1 MTAAPYLLSGSI
13 AYDTLLRHPAPF
25 QNSILPEAV
34 ARLNVCFDIDS
45 VKDEFGGA
53 AGNIAYNAAL
63 LRQSPMVVGCVGED
77 AERYFEWMQ
86 VNGISIKSLT
96 LVPNNTC
103 AHCWI
108 TTDTAG
114 NQISGFSRGALL
126 SRQIVPATTPQ
137 LWHLGPEYPVNT
149 AYLARQA
156 IEERKDF
163 FFDPGQ
169 ALPDFLSGLAEHI
182 LPLRELLS
190 AATGIFLNDYEAELL
205 ISGTGEPLER
215 WLTEPGQFY
224 VRTRGSKGVIARYV
238 TGSGSVQTFE
248 SGVAPTD
255 AIVEPT
261 GCGDAFRAG
270 FLYGHTHGW
279 SVEETLALGAVMGS
293 FAIEAFGGQ
302 NHRPGLEKVWQRY
315 STFRGVGAAAA

>member
-1 MTAAPYLLSGSI
+1 MSVAPYLLSGSF
-13 AYDTLLRHPAPF
+13 AYDTLLRHPSPF

-45 VKDEFGGA
+45 VQEEFGGA
-53 AGNIAYNAAL
+53 AGNIAYNASIL
-63 LRQSPMVVGCVGED
+63 KQSPMLIGSVGED
-77 AERYFEWMQ
+77 VFRYVDWMKK
-86 VNGISIKSLT
+86 NGLSDKTLT
-96 LVPNNTC
+96 FVPDKTC

-114 NQISGFSRGALL
+114 NQISAFSRGAMLT
-126 SRQIVPATTPQ
+126 RPIVPQSTPQ

-156 IEERKDF
+156 IEEGKDF

-169 ALPDFLSGLAEHI
+169 ALPDFISGMGEPI
-182 LPLRELLS
+182 LPLHELLS

-205 ISGTGEPLER
+205 IAGTGEPLER

-224 VRTRGSKGVIARYV
+224 VRTRGGKGVMACYRTR
-238 TGSGSVQTFE
+238 TGSLQTYN
-248 SGVAPTD
+248 SDVAPTD

-293 FAIEAFGGQ
+293 LAIEAFGGQ
-302 NHRPGLEKVWQRY
+302 NHRPDLERVWKRY
-315 STFRGVGAAAA
+315 SDFRGIGGLAA

>member
-1 MTAAPYLLSGSI
+1 MSTVPYLLSGSF

-45 VKDEFGGA
+45 VHEEFGGA
-53 AGNIAYNAAL
+53 AGNIAYNASIL
-63 LRQSPMVVGCVGED
+63 GQSPMLVGSVGED
-77 AERYFEWMQ
+77 LARYVAWLRK
-86 VNGISIKSLT
+86 NGLNDKTLT
-96 LVPNNTC
+96 FAPNKTC

-126 SRQIVPATTPQ
+126 TRPLVPKSTPQ

-156 IEERKDF
+156 IEEGKDF

-169 ALPDFLSGLAEHI
+169 ALPDFLSGMAEHI
-182 LPLRELLS
+182 LPLHEMLS
-190 AATGIFLNDYEAELL
+190 AATGIFVNNYEAELL
-205 ISGTGEPLER
+205 IASTGQPLER

-224 VRTRGSKGVIARYV
+224 VRTRGSKGVTACYV
-238 TGSGSVQTFE
+238 SGSGSISTFE
-248 SGVAPTD
+248 SEVAPTD
-255 AIVEPT
+255 AVLEPT

-293 FAIEAFGGQ
+293 FAVEAFGGQ
-302 NHRPGLEKVWQRY
+302 NHRPGSDKVWQRY
-315 STFRGVGAAAA
+315 STFRETAAVAA